1 MVMDS
6 MPFSQLP
13 MILAKIGDE
22 RVWVFA
28 ELIGTEYTPKHE
40 GSWVPGFHGMHTIAG
55 AALCL

>member
-1 MVMDS
+1 

-28 ELIGTEYTPKHE
+28 ELIGTEYTPKHG